1 MIMFWGM
8 CEQTKSISVLQC
20 VCSCMLQESK
30 GMDSF
35 RSSCGVR
42 VDRIKG
48 CNLHCVSFNAI
59 NCLAKAQKPSFC
71 TKASDPR
78 VKSG

>member
-1 MIMFWGM
+1 MIMFRGM
-8 CEQTKSISVLQC
+8 CEQTKSISILQC

-35 RSSCGVR
+35 RSSCGAR